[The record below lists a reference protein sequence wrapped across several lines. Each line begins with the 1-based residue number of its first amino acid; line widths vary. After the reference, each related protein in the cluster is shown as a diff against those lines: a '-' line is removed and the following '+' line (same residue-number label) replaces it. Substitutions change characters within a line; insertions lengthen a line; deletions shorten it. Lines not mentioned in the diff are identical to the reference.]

1 MVCLQGLLSVQY
13 RNNRYFDQ
21 HTLAT
26 HANAQSKTFV
36 DPMLNWCMC
45 ADNKTNVLYSIQYS
59 VTCSINIKQNFKCLQ
74 WVFVLL
80 QHNQVFGKQ

>member
-26 HANAQSKTFV
+26 NANEQSKTFV
-36 DPMLNWCMC
+36 DLTLNCCMW
-45 ADNKTNVLYSIQYS
+45 ADNKNALYSIQYS
-59 VTCSINIKQNFKCLQ
+59 VTCSINIKKNIKCLQ
-74 WVFVLL
+74 WGFVLL